1 MLQINE
7 FELRI
12 GTLKLIGEDLGINQ
26 KDNEEESEYIDRIV
40 ETLRV
45 SVGNEEY

>member
-26 KDNEEESEYIDRIV
+26 KKDEEESEYIERIV
-40 ETLRV
+40 EILRV
-45 SVGNEEY
+45 NEKY